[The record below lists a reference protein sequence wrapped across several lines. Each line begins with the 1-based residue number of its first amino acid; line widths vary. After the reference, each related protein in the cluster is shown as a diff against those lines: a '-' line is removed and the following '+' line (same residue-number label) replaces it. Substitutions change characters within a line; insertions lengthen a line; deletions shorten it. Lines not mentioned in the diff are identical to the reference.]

1 MTNHFHSLV
10 WIDHRLAKV
19 FNFNDTANE
28 TTPVHSTH
36 AHEHLHHKANSGNS
50 GHVALDKEFLE
61 RVAQALTQ
69 AGAILIVGP
78 GNAKTEL
85 QRYIEHAHPKIAAK
99 ISAVETIDHPTD
111 GELLAHGRHF
121 FVADDRMRAQ
131 LG

>member
-28 TTPVHSTH
+28 TTSVHSTH
-36 AHEHLHHKANSGNS
+36 AHEHLHHKANSIDS
-50 GHVALDKEFLE
+50 GHAAVDKEFLE
-61 RVAQALTQ
+61 RVAQAVTR

-85 QRYIEHAHPKIAAK
+85 QTFLKHAHPQIATK
-99 ISAVETIDHPTD
+99 VSAVETIDHPTD

-121 FVADDRMRAQ
+121 FVGDDCMRSQ
-131 LG
+131 V